1 MESHILPDVTLHQ
14 LRIFS
19 AVVREGGFARAAEAM
34 YLSEPTVSDQVR
46 LLERLVGTRL
56 LERAPGRR
64 KVVLT
69 EAGSVMLQAGHEALQ
84 ALERGV
90 SAVSA
95 LRGSAGGT
103 VVVGTGADFGDY
115 VLPRLYERFRRIQPG
130 ITVRIEVDDHR
141 RVIESLKRRR
151 VDLAVL
157 VGPFSDPDVAVE
169 PLSEFDMLLVGPV
182 GHRFAAA
189 TPVSFRDMLA
199 EPLILPSG
207 SARATLERLA
217 LGTSLRVVL
226 EANSAD
232 ARLQA
237 VKAGLG
243 IAAVTTYSAQPYL
256 NAGELC
262 VLNVSEFPIPLL
274 WSVVFL
280 EEHLSDAARSFKAHL
295 LLHRESI

>member
-1 MESHILPDVTLHQ
+1 VESKSLPDLTLHQ
-14 LRIFS
+14 LRIFC
-19 AVVREGGFARAAEAM
+19 AVVREGGFAKAAEAL

-46 LLERLVGTRL
+46 MLERLVGTRL

-64 KVVLT
+64 SVVLT
-69 EAGSVMLQAGHEALQ
+69 EAGSIMLQAGQEALQ

-95 LRGSAGGT
+95 LRGSTGGT

-115 VLPRLYERFRRIQPG
+115 VLPRLYERFRHIQPG

-151 VDLAVL
+151 LDLAVL
-157 VGPFSDPDVAVE
+157 VGPFSDPDLVVE

-182 GHRFAAA
+182 GHRFAAGN
-189 TPVSFRDMLA
+189 PVPFRDMLS

-207 SARATLERLA
+207 SARAVLERLA
-217 LGTSLRVVL
+217 LGAALRVVL

-237 VKAGLG
+237 AKEGLG

-256 NAGELC
+256 NSGELC
-262 VLNVSEFPIPLL
+262 VLNVREFPIPLL
-274 WSVVFL
+274 WSVVFQ
-280 EEHLSDAARSFKAHL
+280 EDHLSDAARSFKAHL
-295 LLHRESI
+295 LLNRQNI